1 MKRLFWLSICLM
13 MAIGASAQK
22 QQGVVKTKGRMVN
35 GKHVP
40 GVGLPK
46 ATVKVQGGNAVT
58 SQNNGAFS
66 FTVPAKTF
74 LIQSVQKN
82 GYKLVDADA
91 TKKPN
96 QYSANPLYLVM
107 EKPDQ
112 QMEDQLEA
120 EEKISNTLRQQLR
133 KARQEIQKLKDEHRI
148 SEEEAERRI
157 AKLMQD
163 QQNNQKLIADMAKEY
178 AQMDY
183 DQMDDLN
190 RRISDAILDGRLSEA
205 DSLLRSKGDINSRIA
220 RNKRKQET
228 EAQREKELAQQQ
240 AELAESKAGTQKEKE
255 DIAADCY
262 KFFDRFKLANQH
274 DSAAHYIQ
282 LRAELDTTNA
292 EWQFDAAY
300 YLDDQNQHNMAIRLY
315 ERALDIYRR
324 LAKSNPQAYEPNV
337 AVTLNNL
344 AILYK
349 NTQRFTE
356 GEVMY
361 KEALEIRRRLAKSNP
376 QAYEPDVSA
385 TLNNL
390 ASLYYETQRLT
401 EGETMYKEALVF
413 YRRLAKSNPQTYEPK
428 VAMTLNNLANLY
440 SKTHRF
446 TESEAMYKEAL
457 ETYRQL
463 AKTNPQ
469 TYEPD
474 VAMTLNNL
482 ANLYYKTQRLNESE
496 ALFKEALVIYQRLA
510 KSNPQAYEPGVAM
523 TLNNLASL
531 YREIQRLTESEA
543 MYMEALEI
551 RQRLSKVNPQPY
563 EPDAAVTLTNIGIL
577 YYKQG
582 NYTMGLEYFDKALA
596 IFEKVYG
603 SEHHYTKMVKEI
615 IEEVKQEMAE

>member
-1 MKRLFWLSICLM
+1 MKKIFWLSISLFIIVC
-13 MAIGASAQK
+13 ASAQT

-46 ATVKVQGGNAVT
+46 ATVKVQGGNSVV

-82 GYKLVDADA
+82 GYQLVDADA
-91 TKKPN
+91 TTKPY
-96 QYSANPLYLVM
+96 QYPVNPLYLVM
-107 EKPDQ
+107 ETPDQ

-120 EEKISNTLRQQLR
+120 EEKISNTLRQQLK

-220 RNKRKQET
+220 KNKRKQET

-240 AELAESKAGTQKEKE
+240 TELAESKAGTQKEKE

-292 EWQFDAAY
+292 DWQFNAAHY
-300 YLDDQNQHNMAIRLY
+300 FAEQNQHNMAIRLY

-349 NTQRFTE
+349 NTQQFTE
-356 GEVMY
+356 SEAMYKEALETYRRLAKSNPQAYEPYVAGTMSNLANLYSDTQRLTESEAMYKEALEIYRRLANSNPQAYEPYVALTLNNLASLYRKTQQSTESETMY

-376 QAYEPDVSA
+376 LAYEPDMA
-385 TLNNL
+385 LTLNNL
-390 ASLYYETQRLT
+390 AILYMDTKQ
-401 EGETMYKEALVF
+401 
-413 YRRLAKSNPQTYEPK
+413 
-428 VAMTLNNLANLY
+428 
-440 SKTHRF
+440 F

-457 ETYRQL
+457 EIRRR
-463 AKTNPQ
+463 
-469 TYEPD
+469 
-474 VAMTLNNL
+474 L
-482 ANLYYKTQRLNESE
+482 AN
-496 ALFKEALVIYQRLA
+496 A
-510 KSNPQAYEPGVAM
+510 NPQAYE
-523 TLNNLASL
+523 
-531 YREIQRLTESEA
+531 
-543 MYMEALEI
+543 
-551 RQRLSKVNPQPY
+551 SKV
-563 EPDAAVTLTNIGIL
+563 AVTLFNIGLL
-577 YYKQG
+577 YKKQG
-582 NYTMGLEYFDKALA
+582 DYTQALEYFGKALA
-596 IFEKVYG
+596 IYEKVYG
-603 SEHHYTKMVKEI
+603 SEHRYTKLAKKNTEIVKKKI
-615 IEEVKQEMAE
+615 AEQ